1 MKSRVSK
8 GIKMK
13 TRRPN
18 GSGHLAKK
26 GVRKEKWWVD
36 QSGERERER
45 EGVLNILT
53 LFSPPRHSDSCCFAS
68 GQEEMGWG
76 LAYREW
82 ELSRAWLIRPER
94 MLQI

>member
-1 MKSRVSK
+1 MKSWVSK

-13 TRRPN
+13 TRRAPPPN

-36 QSGERERER
+36 QSGERER

-76 LAYREW
+76 LPHRE
-82 ELSRAWLIRPER
+82 
-94 MLQI
+94 